1 MLLEG
6 CRLVTESGT
15 HERVSV
21 RIADDRITEVV
32 EEETPVPLPGEE
44 RIDLAGRTVVPG
56 FVDLHVHGGGGTT
69 FAEGD
74 AQAVAQ
80 ACQFHRRNGTTR
92 NLASLVTAPIDALL
106 RALASL
112 ADLTASGVVTGIH
125 LEGPFLSPQHFG
137 AQDPRYLRA
146 PDGRLLAQLLDAGR
160 GAVRMVTVAPEL
172 PGGID
177 LIGEIRRAGVIAA
190 IGHSGATYAEACAAI
205 DAGATVATHL
215 WDAMR
220 PLHHRQPGIVGA
232 ALARPEIACELIA
245 DGHHVHPV
253 VVSLTHQLAC
263 DRLVLVTDAISAA
276 GQPDGTYRL
285 GEKEIDVKNGR
296 SFLAGT
302 KTIAG
307 STLTLAESVR
317 FAACE
322 AGIPVDK
329 AVQAATSTPARL
341 LGMANEVG
349 TIAPGYVADLVVL
362 DSDFRVEAVMTG
374 GSWCR
379 RKVSDGA

>member
-1 MLLEG
+1 MLLGG

-15 HERVSV
+15 RERVSI
-21 RIADDRITEVV
+21 RIADDRIADVV
-32 EEETPVPLPGEE
+32 EEEMPAPLPTEE
-44 RIDLAGRTVVPG
+44 RVDLAGRTVVPG
-56 FVDLHVHGGGGTT
+56 FVDIHVHGGGGST
-69 FAEGD
+69 FTDGD
-74 AQAVAQ
+74 AEAVAQ
-80 ACQFHRRNGTTR
+80 ACRFHRMNGTTR
-92 NLASLVTAPIDALL
+92 NLASLVTAPPEVLL

-125 LEGPFLSPQHFG
+125 LEGPFLSPQYCG

-245 DGHHVHPV
+245 DGHHVHPLV
-253 VVSLTHQLAC
+253 VALTNQLAG
-263 DRLVLVTDAISAA
+263 DRLVFVTDAISAA

-285 GEKEIDVKNGR
+285 GEIAIAVKDGR

-302 KTIAG
+302 NTIAG
-307 STLTLAESVR
+307 STLTLAEGVR

-322 AGIPVDK
+322 AGIPLDQ
-329 AVQAATSTPARL
+329 AVRAAASTPARL

-362 DSDFRVEAVMTG
+362 DSDLRVEAVMTG
-374 GSWCR
+374 GRWCR
-379 RKVSDGA
+379 RKVSEGA